1 MRVESDHAER
11 LRTVLAGHPVPHRG
25 PRRALLEVSGSDDL
39 PTVRRVVQVPMR
51 PMLPSAGAPRTGA
64 PATGLPGPLSAPRT
78 ESPLLTA
85 GSLRGLGTLNT
96 TSPFSAT
103 SPTSATD
110 AEGPPGGRGSPLRR
124 TPDPGT
130 VGVAAPDAGRR
141 GVVAGVR
148 SFTARHLQ
156 AIGLLV
162 VLALVFTS
170 VQLLRATPSEV
181 PLVEPAVSAEVS
193 SPPPPG
199 TPSAVP
205 FLLVHVAGA
214 VKNPGVVQ
222 VPQGSRVNDAIAAA
236 GGITPEAHLG
246 TLNLAAVVSDGMQIL
261 VGSGPQQ
268 TSTTS
273 GGGDSQ
279 APPGESGGARI
290 NLNTATQAQL
300 ESLPGVGPATAAKI
314 LAWRDQHGRF
324 SKVEELQEIDGIG
337 QKTFER
343 LQPLVT
349 V

>member
-11 LRTVLAGHPVPHRG
+11 LRTVLAGHPVPQRG

-51 PMLPSAGAPRTGA
+51 PMLPGTRPPPISSHSALSPSEQFVDEKDRDPAP
-64 PATGLPGPLSAPRT
+64 
-78 ESPLLTA
+78 
-85 GSLRGLGTLNT
+85 
-96 TSPFSAT
+96 
-103 SPTSATD
+103 TD
-110 AEGPPGGRGSPLRR
+110 AGP
-124 TPDPGT
+124 
-130 VGVAAPDAGRR
+130 APEERPR

-148 SFTARHLQ
+148 SFTVRHLQ
-156 AIGLLV
+156 AIGILV
-162 VLALVFTS
+162 VVALVFTS
-170 VQLLRATPSEV
+170 VQLLRAAPSEV
-181 PLVEPAVSAEVS
+181 PLVEPALSAEVS
-193 SPPPPG
+193 SPSPPG
-199 TPSAVP
+199 TPSVVP
-205 FLLVHVAGA
+205 LLLVHVAGA

-222 VPQGSRVNDAIAAA
+222 VPQGARVNDAIAAA

-273 GGGDSQ
+273 GGRDSQ